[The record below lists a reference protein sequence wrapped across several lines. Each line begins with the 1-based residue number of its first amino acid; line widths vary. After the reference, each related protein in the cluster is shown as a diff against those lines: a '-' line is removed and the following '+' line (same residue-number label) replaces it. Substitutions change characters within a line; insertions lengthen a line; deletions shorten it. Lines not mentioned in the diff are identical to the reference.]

1 MNKIAKRALSG
12 IMAVFVAA
20 IGYTS
25 SLPASALEIEKKRDF
40 NIFLDAGGFDDEF
53 VSQMHS
59 ISDKN
64 SDGSYFS
71 TMVMVPGENEMT
83 IDGKKVNLSVAVDMG
98 VGGEIILPAEE
109 IAEAIGATAQVDRV
123 SGELNIVRGEEK
135 IKMGSSVA
143 ELQNNLDISDEYEEA
158 MSSEEEAVLLDN
170 ATVSE
175 QDAEDQLCLD
185 VKAVD
190 GKIVV
195 TSPYQSKQ
203 IILYVK
209 GGRNLS
215 QNYGATDF
223 ATNGKGLYFLQY
235 ETEKQTKAAFEAFE
249 ASNAIEYVTV
259 NGIMTLDSTASTE
272 SSSINLGSWGT
283 DGDGVNSMGIQAG
296 RMKNILS
303 GNQNEILVGVV
314 DTGVDS
320 KYLNVREGHEFLQG
334 RTTEPSSAT
343 DDTKGYDVVNSTNN
357 AMDIDS
363 HGTHV
368 SGTIVDCTPDNVK
381 VLPVKAAKIFN
392 EGTSREETA
401 FATSDVVLG
410 MHYAAEHGAK
420 VINLSL
426 GGACAG
432 NCLKKEA
439 IESINAQAAE
449 RGENP
454 PVFVIAAGNDGTDVG
469 SHCPARHSLDFDN
482 VITVGAV
489 DKYDLPAFFS
499 NYGQAVDVCAPGV
512 SINSCVPGNEYALYS
527 GTSMATPHVSA
538 AVAMLI
544 LRHPDYTPA
553 QIKALLKSMTV
564 DLNTAGWD
572 GATGSGR
579 IDFRMLDDSLCPKI
593 SPIAATA
600 FTLKNTS
607 DHQSPT
613 NFTQGTIDTSFGN
626 IPMGVVVSPKEAT
639 DKTVTY
645 SSAND
650 NVVKVENSRAFATGA
665 GTVTITASKGSLPS
679 KQASITVNDF
689 WAYHPAE
696 SFAGGTGSASS
707 PYLIATAEQL
717 SKIVYDVKFKKAT
730 YGSKH
735 FKLIS
740 DIDLSLRR
748 WEPISLIS
756 SVTFDGN
763 GYAIKNANI
772 KITRKYS
779 SSTDNWVV
787 TGGLFNSAI
796 TSTVSNLAIINAS
809 VGNGNDPDA
818 DYLCGILCGLAIRS
832 NFENCFVEGSVP
844 YGAGVVGSVT
854 LESNILNCYSKVT
867 NAKAG
872 IVRSLGAST
881 VKNCYSSGTLC
892 DNGAGLVSS
901 MTNLISDD
909 NLLEASIINSFSAID
924 STSEIGFVGNKN
936 SGKIIDSYYHSGN
949 TYGVKTDLNSS
960 DTDLTARTI
969 STFKNKSFY
978 TTAGNW
984 DSSSPWDFN
993 TVWDIDSNYNNGL
1006 PFQRQFHRK
1015 VYGIK
1020 LNKTAIS
1027 LCKGETEQLTA
1038 TVLPTYA
1045 VNRNVVWSSSNPSA
1059 ATVDQTGKVTG
1070 KLSTGTA
1077 TITATATDGSGVSA
1091 SCAFVGDTDY
1101 WATPEK
1107 ASTITLHS
1115 QKTGKISG
1123 AGDIDCFKYVA
1134 DKTGDV
1140 IFYTTGSLDTK
1151 GYLLDENKNQIAQN
1165 DDASISGRNFAIKYN
1180 VQSGK
1185 TYYIKVGAYST
1196 NTGSYTLNVARGV
1209 YNASIPSLNPDA
1221 RCVQMNVEAASILT
1235 NLQIKIGSKTYNLT
1249 KPSSGSLDT
1258 TVNGARFKV
1267 TFTSKNSGFST
1278 LWTIKAKIPSSTVT
1292 QSVSFTFSK
1301 GGITGVTGRTITGFL
1316 PYKSSIKTNINPS
1329 SNLQTVINGMSSSGY
1344 SFTVK
1349 DWNNNTVTVSSTAK
1363 AATGM
1368 KIIKTNTS
1376 TGKITEIFYVL
1387 VYGDVKGGTNCGDG
1401 IIENSDALSVLQYAT
1416 GKATPPSELVKL
1428 AADVNHDGAID
1439 SDDALLIQQ
1448 HAVGSATINQ
1458 NVSVTNV
1465 PDDCYYTSSVA
1476 F

>member
-83 IDGKKVNLSVAVDMG
+83 IDGKKVNLSVAADMG

-109 IAEAIGATAQVDRV
+109 IAEAIGATAQVDRA

-143 ELQNNLDISDEYEEA
+143 ELQNNLDISDEYKEA
-158 MSSEEEAVLLDN
+158 MSSEEEAILLDK

-320 KYLNVREGHEFLQG
+320 KYLNVRGGHEFLQG

-357 AMDIDS
+357 AMDIGS

-392 EGTSREETA
+392 EGTSREEIA

-410 MHYAAEHGAK
+410 MHYAADHGAK

-426 GGACAG
+426 GGSCAG
-432 NCLKKEA
+432 DCLKKEA

-449 RGENP
+449 KGENP
-454 PVFVIAAGNDGTDVG
+454 PIFVVAAGNNGTDVG
-469 SHCPARHSLDFDN
+469 SHCFARHSLDFDN

-489 DKYDLPAFFS
+489 DKYDLPASFS

-512 SINSCVPGNEYALYS
+512 SIRSCVPGNAYALKN

-572 GATGSGR
+572 GVTGSGR

-593 SPIAATA
+593 SPIAATG

-607 DHQSPT
+607 NYQSPT

-650 NVVKVENSRAFATGA
+650 NVVKVENSRACATGA
-665 GTVTITASKGSLPS
+665 GTVTITASKGSLPV
-679 KQASITVNDF
+679 KQGSVTVNDF

-696 SFAGGTGSASS
+696 SFAGGTGSETS
-707 PYLIATAEQL
+707 PYLIETPEQL
-717 SKIVYDVKFKKAT
+717 TKIAYDIKYTDENYFF
-730 YGSKH
+730 KH
-735 FKLIS
+735 FKLTS
-740 DIDLSLRR
+740 DIDLGTKMWDPMNLFHVSL
-748 WEPISLIS
+748 
-756 SVTFDGN
+756 DGD
-763 GYAIKNANI
+763 GHVIKNMTSKHI
-772 KITRKYS
+772 KTYDASYDFWTISNGFLNVASPTK
-779 SSTDNWVV
+779 
-787 TGGLFNSAI
+787 I
-796 TSTVSNLAIINAS
+796 SNLAIVNAL
-809 VGNGNDPDA
+809 VDDPNDSNSS
-818 DYLCGILCGLAIRS
+818 YYCGILGGLIS
-832 NFENCFVEGSVP
+832 DSEIS
-844 YGAGVVGSVT
+844 
-854 LESNILNCYSKVT
+854 NCYFQGTVT
-867 NAKAG
+867 HGGGIAG
-872 IVRSLGAST
+872 GLNSTNVSDCYTQVSETSGGIADSMLGST
-881 VKNCYSSGTLC
+881 VKNCYSSGTLKNTGSGIC
-892 DNGAGLVSS
+892 TKMGNSGSGESLR
-901 MTNLISDD
+901 
-909 NLLEASIINSFSAID
+909 EASIINSFSAID
-924 STSEIGFVGNKN
+924 SASEIGFVGNKN

-949 TYGVKTDLNSS
+949 TYGVKTDSNSS

-1006 PFQRQFHRK
+1006 PFLRSFQKK
-1015 VYGIK
+1015 VYNLR
-1020 LNKTAIS
+1020 LNRTS
-1027 LCKGETEQLTA
+1027 LCLCSGETETLVA
-1038 TVLPTYA
+1038 TVTPDYA
-1045 VNRNVVWSSSNPSA
+1045 ENKNLYWASSNPGV
-1059 ATVDQTGKVTG
+1059 ATVDQTGKVTAKATSG
-1070 KLSTGTA
+1070 AA
-1077 TITATATDGSGVSA
+1077 TITASTTDGSGISA
-1091 SCAFVGDTDY
+1091 SCSFVTDDYGDS
-1101 WATPEK
+1101 PEK
-1107 ASTITLHS
+1107 ATTVYINSRKS
-1115 QKTGKISG
+1115 GKIE
-1123 AGDIDCFKYVA
+1123 AIHDVDYFKYVA

-1140 IFYTTGSLDTK
+1140 VFYTSGSLDTI
-1151 GYLLDENKNQIAQN
+1151 GFLLDENKKQIGYSDEGN
-1165 DDASISGRNFAIKYN
+1165 VSGNNFAIKYN

-1185 TYYIKVGAYST
+1185 TYYIKVSAFST
-1196 NTGSYTLNVARGV
+1196 HTGSYTLNVARGV

-1235 NLQIKIGSKTYNLT
+1235 NLEIKIGSKTYSLA

-1301 GGITGVTGRTITGFL
+1301 GGVTGVTGRTITGFL
-1316 PYKSSIKTNINPS
+1316 PYKSSVKTNINPS
-1329 SNLQTVINGMSSSGY
+1329 SGLQTVINGMSSSGY

-1416 GKATPPSELVKL
+1416 GKATPPNELVKL
-1428 AADVNHDGAID
+1428 AADVNHDGTID

>member
-71 TMVMVPGENEMT
+71 TMVMAPGENEMT
-83 IDGKKVNLSVAVDMG
+83 IDGKKVNLSVAADMG

-109 IAEAIGATAQVDRV
+109 IAEAIGATAQVDRA

-158 MSSEEEAVLLDN
+158 MSSEEEAILLDN

-249 ASNAIEYVTV
+249 ASDAIEYVTV

-320 KYLNVREGHEFLQG
+320 KYLNVRGGHEFLQG

-357 AMDIDS
+357 AMDIGS

-392 EGTSREETA
+392 EGTSREEIA

-410 MHYAAEHGAK
+410 IHYAADHGAK

-426 GGACAG
+426 GGSCAG
-432 NCLKKEA
+432 DCLKKEA

-449 RGENP
+449 KGENP
-454 PVFVIAAGNDGTDVG
+454 PIFVVAAGNDGTDVG
-469 SHCPARHSLDFDN
+469 SHCLARHSLDFDN

-489 DKYDLPAFFS
+489 DKYDLPAEFS

-512 SINSCVPGNEYALYS
+512 SIRSCVPGNAYALKN

-572 GATGSGR
+572 GVTGSGR

-593 SPIAATA
+593 SPIAATG

-607 DHQSPT
+607 NYQSPT

-665 GTVTITASKGSLPS
+665 GTVTITASKGSLPV
-679 KQASITVNDF
+679 KQGSVTVNDF

-696 SFAGGTGSASS
+696 SFAGGTGSEAS
-707 PYLIATAEQL
+707 PYLIETPEQL
-717 SKIVYDVKFKKAT
+717 TKIAYDIKYTDENYSF
-730 YGSKH
+730 KH
-735 FKLIS
+735 FKLTS
-740 DIDLSLRR
+740 DIDLGTKMWDPMNLFHVSL
-748 WEPISLIS
+748 
-756 SVTFDGN
+756 DGD
-763 GYAIKNANI
+763 GHVIKNMTSKHI
-772 KITRKYS
+772 KSYDASYNFWTISNGFLNVASPTK
-779 SSTDNWVV
+779 
-787 TGGLFNSAI
+787 I
-796 TSTVSNLAIINAS
+796 SNLAIVNAL
-809 VGNGNDPDA
+809 VDDPNDSNSS
-818 DYLCGILCGLAIRS
+818 YYCGILGGLIFDS
-832 NFENCFVEGSVP
+832 EIS
-844 YGAGVVGSVT
+844 
-854 LESNILNCYSKVT
+854 NCYFQGTVT
-867 NAKAG
+867 HGGGIAG
-872 IVRSLGAST
+872 GLNNTNVSDCYTQVSETSGGIADSMLGST
-881 VKNCYSSGTLC
+881 VKNCYSSGTLKNTGSGIC
-892 DNGAGLVSS
+892 TKMGNSGSGESLR
-901 MTNLISDD
+901 
-909 NLLEASIINSFSAID
+909 EASIINSFSAID

-984 DSSSPWDFN
+984 DSTSPWDFN

-1006 PFQRQFHRK
+1006 PFLPVFPKESLQFEAQQDLAVFMQR
-1015 VYGIK
+1015 
-1020 LNKTAIS
+1020 
-1027 LCKGETEQLTA
+1027 
-1038 TVLPTYA
+1038 
-1045 VNRNVVWSSSNPSA
+1045 
-1059 ATVDQTGKVTG
+1059 
-1070 KLSTGTA
+1070 
-1077 TITATATDGSGVSA
+1077 
-1091 SCAFVGDTDY
+1091 
-1101 WATPEK
+1101 
-1107 ASTITLHS
+1107 
-1115 QKTGKISG
+1115 
-1123 AGDIDCFKYVA
+1123 
-1134 DKTGDV
+1134 
-1140 IFYTTGSLDTK
+1140 
-1151 GYLLDENKNQIAQN
+1151 
-1165 DDASISGRNFAIKYN
+1165 
-1180 VQSGK
+1180 
-1185 TYYIKVGAYST
+1185 
-1196 NTGSYTLNVARGV
+1196 
-1209 YNASIPSLNPDA
+1209 
-1221 RCVQMNVEAASILT
+1221 
-1235 NLQIKIGSKTYNLT
+1235 
-1249 KPSSGSLDT
+1249 
-1258 TVNGARFKV
+1258 
-1267 TFTSKNSGFST
+1267 
-1278 LWTIKAKIPSSTVT
+1278 
-1292 QSVSFTFSK
+1292 
-1301 GGITGVTGRTITGFL
+1301 
-1316 PYKSSIKTNINPS
+1316 
-1329 SNLQTVINGMSSSGY
+1329 
-1344 SFTVK
+1344 
-1349 DWNNNTVTVSSTAK
+1349 
-1363 AATGM
+1363 
-1368 KIIKTNTS
+1368 
-1376 TGKITEIFYVL
+1376 
-1387 VYGDVKGGTNCGDG
+1387 
-1401 IIENSDALSVLQYAT
+1401 
-1416 GKATPPSELVKL
+1416 
-1428 AADVNHDGAID
+1428 
-1439 SDDALLIQQ
+1439 
-1448 HAVGSATINQ
+1448 
-1458 NVSVTNV
+1458 
-1465 PDDCYYTSSVA
+1465 
-1476 F
+1476 

>member
-71 TMVMVPGENEMT
+71 TMVMTPGENEMT
-83 IDGKKVNLSVAVDMG
+83 IDGKKVNLSVAADMG

-135 IKMGSSVA
+135 IKMGSSAA
-143 ELQNNLDISDEYEEA
+143 ELQSNLDISDEYEEA
-158 MSSEEEAVLLDN
+158 MSSEEEAILLDN

-249 ASNAIEYVTV
+249 ASDAIEYVTV

-314 DTGVDS
+314 DSGVDA

-334 RTTEPSSAT
+334 RTTEPASAT
-343 DDTKGYDVVNSTNN
+343 DDTKGYDVANGTNN
-357 AMDIDS
+357 TMDTNG

-381 VLPVKAAKIFN
+381 ILPVKI
-392 EGTSREETA
+392 ERQ
-401 FATSDVVLG
+401 SDDGGLPELEIALG
-410 MHYAAEHGAK
+410 MQYAAEHGAK
-420 VINLSL
+420 VINLSV
-426 GGACAG
+426 GGPCG
-432 NCLKKEA
+432 DNCLEKKA
-439 IESINAQAAE
+439 IESANAQAAE

-454 PVFVIAAGNDGTDVG
+454 PIFVVAAGNDGTDVG
-469 SHCPARHSLDFDN
+469 NHCPARYSLDFDN

-489 DKYDLPAFFS
+489 DKYDLPAEFS

-512 SINSCVPGNEYALYS
+512 SIRSCVPGNAYALKS

-579 IDFRMLDDSLCPKI
+579 IDFRMLDDSRYPKI
-593 SPIAATA
+593 SPIAATG

-607 DHQSPT
+607 NCESPT

-626 IPMGVVVSPKEAT
+626 IPIGVVVSPKEAT

-665 GTVTITASKGSLPS
+665 GTVTITVSKGSLPV
-679 KQASITVNDF
+679 KQGSVTVNDF

-717 SKIVYDVKFKKAT
+717 SKITYDKKFKNIT
-730 YGSKH
+730 YLGKH
-735 FKLIS
+735 FKLVS
-740 DIDLSLRR
+740 DIDLSLKK
-748 WEPISLIS
+748 WDSIPFVMN
-756 SVTFDGN
+756 VTFDGN
-763 GYAIKNANI
+763 GYAIKNMDSKSIVSYDDGACYVYN
-772 KITRKYS
+772 
-779 SSTDNWVV
+779 
-787 TGGLFNSAI
+787 GLFKNAMVLKLSNISLVNANVNS
-796 TSTVSNLAIINAS
+796 SNISNKYCNIGL
-809 VGNGNDPDA
+809 
-818 DYLCGILCGLAIRS
+818 LCGYASKSTFS
-832 NFENCFVEGSVP
+832 NCSTEGKAP
-844 YGAGVVGSVT
+844 DGGGIVGKATTGTVISD
-854 LESNILNCYSKVT
+854 CYSKVT
-867 NAKAG
+867 DSEAG
-872 IVRSLGAST
+872 IAYSLIGST
-881 VKNCYSSGTLC
+881 IKNCYASGTL
-892 DNGAGLVSS
+892 SS
-901 MTNLISDD
+901 TGSGICTKMGNSGSGESLR
-909 NLLEASIINSFSAID
+909 EASIINSFSAID

-936 SGKIIDSYYHSGN
+936 SGEIIDSYYHSGN

-969 STFKNKSFY
+969 GTFKNKSFY

-984 DSSSPWDFN
+984 DSTSPWDFN

-1038 TVLPTYA
+1038 TVLPIYA
-1045 VNRNVVWSSSNPSA
+1045 VNRNVVWSSGNTNV

-1235 NLQIKIGSKTYNLT
+1235 NLEIKIGSKTYNLT

-1301 GGITGVTGRTITGFL
+1301 GGVTGVTGQTITGFL

-1329 SNLQTVINGMSSSGY
+1329 SSLQTVINGMSSSGY

-1439 SDDALLIQQ
+1439 SDDALLLQQ

>member
-71 TMVMVPGENEMT
+71 TMVMAPGENEMT
-83 IDGKKVNLSVAVDMG
+83 IDGKKVNLSVAADMG

-109 IAEAIGATAQVDRV
+109 IAEAIGATAQVDRA

-143 ELQNNLDISDEYEEA
+143 ELQSSLDISDEYEEA
-158 MSSEEEAVLLDN
+158 MSSEEEAILLDN

-209 GGRNLS
+209 GGRKLS

-249 ASNAIEYVTV
+249 ASDAIEYVTV

-314 DTGVDS
+314 DTGVDA

-334 RTTEPSSAT
+334 RTTEPASTT
-343 DDTKGYDVVNSTNN
+343 DDTKGYDVANGTNN
-357 AMDIDS
+357 TMDTDG

-381 VLPVKAAKIFN
+381 ILPVKIQ
-392 EGTSREETA
+392 RQ
-401 FATSDVVLG
+401 SDDGGLPELEIALG
-410 MHYAAEHGAK
+410 MEYAAEHGAK
-420 VINLSL
+420 VINLSV
-426 GGACAG
+426 GGPCGG
-432 NCLKKEA
+432 NCLEKKA
-439 IESINAQAAE
+439 IESANAQAAE

-454 PVFVIAAGNDGTDVG
+454 PIFVVSAGNDGTDVG
-469 SHCPARHSLDFDN
+469 NHCPARHSLDFDN

-489 DKYDLPAFFS
+489 DKYDLPAEFS

-512 SINSCVPGNEYALYS
+512 SIRSCVPGNAYALYS

-538 AVAMLI
+538 AVAMLM

-579 IDFRMLDDSLCPKI
+579 IDFRMLNDSEYPRI
-593 SPIAATA
+593 SPIAATG
-600 FTLKNTS
+600 FELKKCGYNPS
-607 DHQSPT
+607 V
-613 NFTQGTIDTSFGN
+613 FTQATIDSSYGD
-626 IPMGVVVSPKEAT
+626 IVIGAHVSPKEAT

-650 NVVKVENSRAFATGA
+650 NVVKVENSRACATGA
-665 GTVTITASKGSLPS
+665 GTVTIMAYKDGLPS
-679 KQASITVNDF
+679 KQGNVTVNDY
-689 WAYHPAE
+689 WLYHPAE
-696 SFAGGTGSASS
+696 SFAGGTGSEAF
-707 PYLIATAEQL
+707 PYLIETPEQL
-717 SKIVYDVKFKKAT
+717 TKIAYDMKYTDKSYFF
-730 YGSKH
+730 KH
-735 FKLIS
+735 FKLTS
-740 DIDLSLRR
+740 DIDLGTRIWDPMNLFHVSL
-748 WEPISLIS
+748 
-756 SVTFDGN
+756 DGD
-763 GYAIKNANI
+763 GHVIKNMTSKHI
-772 KITRKYS
+772 KSYDASYDFWTISNGFLAVTS
-779 SSTDNWVV
+779 S
-787 TGGLFNSAI
+787 I
-796 TSTVSNLAIINAS
+796 EISNLAIVNAL
-809 VGNGNDPDA
+809 VDDPNDSDSI
-818 DYLCGILCGLAIRS
+818 YYCGILGGL
-832 NFENCFVEGSVP
+832 
-844 YGAGVVGSVT
+844 
-854 LESNILNCYSKVT
+854 ILDSEISNCYFQGTVT
-867 NAKAG
+867 HGGGIAG
-872 IVRSLGAST
+872 GLNSTNVSDCYTQVSETSGGIADSLRGST
-881 VKNCYSSGTLC
+881 VKNCYSSGTLKNTGSGIC
-892 DNGAGLVSS
+892 TKMGNSGSGESLR
-901 MTNLISDD
+901 
-909 NLLEASIINSFSAID
+909 EASIINSFSAID
-924 STSEIGFVGNKN
+924 SASEIGFVGNKN

-949 TYGVKTDLNSS
+949 TYGVKTDSNSS
-960 DTDLTARTI
+960 DTDLTSRTI

-984 DSSSPWDFN
+984 DSTSPWDFN

-1006 PFQRQFHRK
+1006 PFLRSFQKK
-1015 VYGIK
+1015 VYNLR
-1020 LNKTAIS
+1020 LNSTS
-1027 LCKGETEQLTA
+1027 LCLCSGETETLVA
-1038 TVLPTYA
+1038 TVTPDYA
-1045 VNRNVVWSSSNPSA
+1045 ENKNLYWASSNPGV
-1059 ATVDQTGKVTG
+1059 ATVDQTGKVTA
-1070 KLSTGTA
+1070 KATSGTA
-1077 TITATATDGSGVSA
+1077 TITASTTDGSGISA
-1091 SCAFVGDTDY
+1091 SCSFVTDDYGDS
-1101 WATPEK
+1101 PEK
-1107 ASTITLHS
+1107 ATTVYINSRKS
-1115 QKTGKISG
+1115 GKIE
-1123 AGDIDCFKYVA
+1123 AIHDVDYFKYVA

-1140 IFYTTGSLDTK
+1140 VFYTSGSLDTI
-1151 GYLLDENKNQIAQN
+1151 GFLLDENKKQIGYSDEGN
-1165 DDASISGRNFAIKYN
+1165 ISGSNFAIKYN

-1185 TYYIKVGAYST
+1185 TYYIKVGAFST
-1196 NTGSYTLNVARGV
+1196 KTGSYTLNVARGV

-1235 NLQIKIGSKTYNLT
+1235 NLEIKIGSKTYSLA
-1249 KPSSGSLDT
+1249 KPTSGSLDT

-1278 LWTIKAKIPSSTVT
+1278 LWTIKAKIPSSTTT
-1292 QSVSFTFSK
+1292 QSVFFTFSK
-1301 GGITGVTGRTITGFL
+1301 GKVTGVTSQTITGFL
-1316 PYKSSIKTNINPS
+1316 PYKSSVKTNINPS
-1329 SNLQTVINGMSSSGY
+1329 NSLQTVINGMSSSGY

-1349 DWNNNTVTVSSTAK
+1349 DWNNNSVTVSSTAK

-1416 GKATPPSELVKL
+1416 GKATPPSEIVKL
-1428 AADVNHDGAID
+1428 AADVNHDGTID
-1439 SDDALLIQQ
+1439 SSDALLLQQ

-1458 NVSVTNV
+1458 NVSVANV
-1465 PDDCYYTSSVA
+1465 PDDCYYTSSIT